1 MCKIKTGFRLFE
13 KGKIENG
20 SVGKGE
26 CEQTRK
32 KVSYKTVLNTCLSF
46 LNDCKKRSGTE

>member
-1 MCKIKTGFRLFE
+1 MREIKTAFRLFE
-13 KGKIENG
+13 ERGK
-20 SVGKGE
+20 

-46 LNDCKKRSGTE
+46 LNEGKKRSGTE